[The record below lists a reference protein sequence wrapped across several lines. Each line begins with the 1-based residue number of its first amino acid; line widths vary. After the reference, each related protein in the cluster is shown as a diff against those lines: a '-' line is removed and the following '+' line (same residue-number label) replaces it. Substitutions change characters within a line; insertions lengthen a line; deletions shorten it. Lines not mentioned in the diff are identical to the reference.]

1 MADPSRTASVGDGL
15 DGLKRVG
22 PARIRAPTPLK
33 NVVTLE
39 HYYTPWAVERAVARF
54 VEDYNHRRYHEALQN
69 VTPADVFH
77 GRQAAILAR
86 RARIKQRTLQQR
98 KRENLHVPPHGGH
111 SLGSISLKT
120 ARNGLTS
127 ADDVQDRRQSDD

>member
-1 MADPSRTASVGDGL
+1 MV
-15 DGLKRVG
+15 K
-22 PARIRAPTPLK
+22 
-33 NVVTLE
+33 LE

-69 VTPADVFH
+69 VTPADAFH

-98 KRENLHVPPHGGH
+98 KRENLHVPPHAAIRSEV
-111 SLGSISLKT
+111 SL
-120 ARNGLTS
+120 
-127 ADDVQDRRQSDD
+127 